1 MKDEFLGQAREAW
14 VAQDAEFERV
24 TLKMR
29 RARWT
34 PHAMLFA
41 ELVGACVGMAGGLWF
56 AFVALSTRSVL
67 FAVSA
72 VTLIA
77 LPPLFA
83 WLSFKL
89 RRKGLAWEDTTPEA
103 VLQTGVRRAEAS
115 LGAICL
121 GWWSIG
127 AMALFVAVLWVL
139 RAVGFVSA
147 VDFLVFYTALCALA
161 CAGMAIWLTW
171 RTKQVR
177 EEHAAGLRLL
187 REYER
192 ALDLATG
199 E

>member
-1 MKDEFLGQAREAW
+1 M
-14 VAQDAEFERV
+14 AQYAELERV
-24 TLKMR
+24 QLKVR

-41 ELVGACVGMAGGLWF
+41 ELLGACVGIAVGVWF
-56 AFVALSTRSVL
+56 ARQALNTRSVL

-77 LPPLFA
+77 LPPLFV
-83 WLSFKL
+83 WLSVKL

-103 VLQTGVRRAEAS
+103 VLQTGVRRALAS
-115 LGAICL
+115 LDAIRL

-127 AMALFVAVLWVL
+127 ALASFVAVLWVL
-139 RAVGFVSA
+139 QAVGLVST
-147 VDFLVFYTALCALA
+147 VDFLIFYTALCALA

-171 RTKQVR
+171 RTKQVG
-177 EEHAAGLRLL
+177 EEHAAALRLL
-187 REYER
+187 LEYER
-192 ALDLATG
+192 AMDFAAG